1 MKLDNT
7 LIVIAALGL
16 GCEPV
21 TCHSQKMIY
30 DFKKVCILEFPSY
43 ISSGPRIRAFSN
55 QHIKIEPSTNLIWKP
70 CFDNF
75 TCSRLQVPLDYS
87 NKKLGTTSIAF
98 LKVAGQN
105 ATADAPSIVLIPGGP
120 GNSGVDLLRSSVEDA
135 KQIFGEEYNIVSFD
149 PRGVDN
155 SGPSL
160 DCFSGNPEA
169 RETFQRLH
177 NTGVTNVSTTSLEE
191 QYYSSSIYG
200 EWCNHA
206 AKTKSPL
213 GYYVTTPAVARDL
226 LTFVEAEGRLA
237 GQTPSETKLWAYG
250 VSYGTVIGATF
261 ASLFPNRVGRV
272 VLDGIVDAEL
282 YYRNAYTA
290 NLDQMDEAMD
300 KFSTLCHSAGP
311 KKCSFWGPTAKNI
324 TARLDNIIS
333 QLRSHPVPVSGAQSR
348 ALPEMVTYSDLK
360 ALFLN
365 SIYTPIREFPKMA
378 EVLHQVEYGNV
389 SALAGA
395 FESSIIPTD
404 ANHIIQCSD
413 ASKTNSLETIEDFKD
428 YVEYAV
434 RKSKYIGS
442 KIGLD
447 KKTSFSILFTSNTI
461 DPITP
466 LISAQ
471 KSSAR
476 FPGSVLLKQEAI
488 GHTVINQGASECYVR
503 HVRAYYEGIVPEP
516 NITCSQQFTPFLNS
530 PF

>member
-7 LIVIAALGL
+7 LIVLAGLGL
-16 GCEPV
+16 GSKPA
-21 TCHSQKMIY
+21 TCHSQKTIY
-30 DFKKVCILEFPSY
+30 DF
-43 ISSGPRIRAFSN
+43 N
-55 QHIKIEPSTNLIWKP
+55 NIEPSTNLTWKP
-70 CFDNF
+70 CFDKF

-105 ATADAPSIVLIPGGP
+105 ATADSPSIVLIPGGP
-120 GNSGVDLLRSSVEDA
+120 GNSGVDLLRSSVEEA
-135 KQIFGEEYNIVSFD
+135 KQIFGEQYNIVSFD
-149 PRGVDN
+149 PRGVVN

-169 RETFQRLH
+169 RKTFQRLH
-177 NTGVTNVSTTSLEE
+177 NTGITNVSTTSLEE

-200 EWCNHA
+200 EWCNRA
-206 AKTKSPL
+206 VKTKSPH

-237 GQTPSETKLWAYG
+237 GQAASKTKLWAYG

-261 ASLFPNRVGRV
+261 ASMFPSRVGRV
-272 VLDGIVDAEL
+272 VLDGIIDAEL

-290 NLDQMDEAMD
+290 NLDQMDEAME

-311 KKCSFWGPTAKNI
+311 KKCSFWGPTPKNI

-333 QLRSHPVPVSGAQSR
+333 QLQSHPVPISGAQTQ
-348 ALPEMVTYSDLK
+348 AMPEMVTYSDLK

-365 SIYTPIREFPKMA
+365 SVYAPVREFPKMA
-378 EVLHQVEYGNV
+378 EVLHQVEHGNV

-395 FESSIIPTD
+395 FQSSIIPTD

-413 ASKTNSLETIEDFKD
+413 ATKTNSLKTIEDFKS

-434 RKSKYIGS
+434 RKSKYIGDIYPIYVDTILCRS
-442 KIGLD
+442 FRTHLPDSMLVNGRRRALPDFLD
-447 KKTSFSILFTSNTI
+447 LCF
-461 DPITP
+461 
-466 LISAQ
+466 
-471 KSSAR
+471 
-476 FPGSVLLKQEAI
+476 
-488 GHTVINQGASECYVR
+488 
-503 HVRAYYEGIVPEP
+503 
-516 NITCSQQFTPFLNS
+516 
-530 PF
+530 